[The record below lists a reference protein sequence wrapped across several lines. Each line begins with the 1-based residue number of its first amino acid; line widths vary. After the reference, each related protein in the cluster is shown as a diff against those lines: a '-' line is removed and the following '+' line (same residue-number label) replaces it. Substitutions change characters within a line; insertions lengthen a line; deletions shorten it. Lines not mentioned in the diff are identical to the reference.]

1 MLNFVVFSFK
11 KYNKR
16 FVFSFYFK
24 TFYGYFFITI
34 RLFIGFTR
42 CCWGI
47 LPVLPGPLTSW
58 FGLLTLH
65 LTSVIPLNWTF
76 LGTTLAIAILIWI
89 LDYIIPA
96 MGTKKFGGS
105 KYGVYGTTIG
115 LIIGLFVP
123 IPLGILIGAFL
134 GAFIGELI
142 YDSKDTSRAIKAS
155 FGSFIGLLASAFI
168 KFFVA
173 FIYCMLFIMKIWEYK
188 SVLF

>member
-1 MLNFVVFSFK
+1 MDIFL
-11 KYNKR
+11 
-16 FVFSFYFK
+16 
-24 TFYGYFFITI
+24 
-34 RLFIGFTR
+34 LLLGFGLILL
-42 CCWGI
+42 GI
-47 LPVLPGPLTSW
+47 VGAFLPVLPGPLTGW
-58 FGLLTLH
+58 FGLLILH

-76 LGTTLAIAILIWI
+76 LGITLVVAILIWV
-89 LDYIIPA
+89 LDYFIPA

-142 YDSKDTSRAIKAS
+142 YDSKDLNRAIKAS
-155 FGSFIGLLASAFI
+155 FGSFIGLLASAVI

-173 FIYCMLFIMKIWEYK
+173 FVYCILFFMKIWEYK